1 VKCSTGAGLVV
12 LLLAAGACAPHP
24 GADVP
29 FLVTPPEV
37 VEQMLKLARV
47 GPADVVYDLGSGD
60 GRLVIAAARD
70 FRARGVGV
78 EIDPKLVAQSR
89 EYARRAGVE
98 ARATFHEQD
107 LFQADLSAAT
117 VVTLYLTREVNLRLR
132 PKLERELAPGTRV
145 VFLQLRHGRLG
156 AGLDA
161 PGGHQRAHHPGVSLD
176 RQAPLSH
183 LCPLAWRPLDTDPL
197 RARASP
203 AHPVFGGRF
212 GRGAEP
218 PSE

>member
-1 VKCSTGAGLVV
+1 MKRSTAGLIGL

-37 VEQMLKLARV
+37 VDRMLTLARV

-70 FRARGVGV
+70 FRARGVGI

-89 EYARRAGVE
+89 ELARRAGVE
-98 ARATFHEQD
+98 TRATFLEQD

-117 VVTLYLTREVNLRLR
+117 VVTIYLTREVNLRLR

-145 VFLQLRHGRLG
+145 VSFNFDMGDWEPASMLRVDISGR
-156 AGLDA
+156 
-161 PGGHQRAHHPGVSLD
+161 
-176 RQAPLSH
+176 
-183 LCPLAWRPLDTDPL
+183 TT
-197 RARASP
+197 
-203 AHPVFGGRF
+203 PVYLWVVKPR
-212 GRGAEP
+212 
-218 PSE
+218 